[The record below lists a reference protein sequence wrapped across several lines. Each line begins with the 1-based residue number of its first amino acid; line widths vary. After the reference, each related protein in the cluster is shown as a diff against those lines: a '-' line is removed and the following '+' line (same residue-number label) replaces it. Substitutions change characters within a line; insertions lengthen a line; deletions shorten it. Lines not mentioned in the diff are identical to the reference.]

1 MKIKQHIESI
11 LASAEMFTDIM
22 MQSDAPIMLKTP
34 RGWMPASVSDVPT
47 YEELQSFLQSLD
59 ENWEAEIV
67 KGEINRPYVMGTS
80 RLRVNAYLAS
90 AGERLMLSIRRI
102 PETTPSLQESG
113 LPASLRVILDNPS
126 GLFLISGPTG
136 SGKTTTMAA
145 MVDAINA
152 MKNAHVVTIEEP
164 IEYVFERKKAIFS
177 QREVGV
183 DCDSFRDGV
192 KAAMRQRPDVIVIG
206 EIRDRETAE
215 QAFIAGESGHL
226 VIGTLHASSAVGTV
240 GKILSFF
247 NDNERAARLQ
257 SLSGSLLAIINQ
269 TLIPKKAG
277 DGYALAVDFI
287 ANHKR
292 EYSKLLGEPDAMQ
305 NKLDRGDD
313 GLSISLGNSAMKLIQ
328 DNIVGKADAVK
339 AVAANAHAYE
349 RVRA

>member
-1 MKIKQHIESI
+1 MKIKKHIETI
-11 LASAEMFTDIM
+11 LAGAEMFTDIM
-22 MQSDAPIMLKTP
+22 MQSDAPIMLKTA
-34 RGWMPASVSDVPT
+34 RGWMPAAVQDVPT
-47 YEELQSFLQSLD
+47 YEDLQLFLQSLD

-67 KGEINRPYVMGTS
+67 KGEINRPYVMGS
-80 RLRVNAYLAS
+80 NRLRVNAYLAS

-102 PETTPSLQESG
+102 PNSTPTLQESG
-113 LPASLRVILDNPS
+113 LPMALRVILDNPS

-145 MVDAINA
+145 MIDAINS

-257 SLSGSLLAIINQ
+257 SLSGSLLAIVNQ
-269 TLIPKKAG
+269 TLIPKKGG

-292 EYSKLLGEPDAMQ
+292 EYSRLLGEPDAMQ
-305 NKLDRGDD
+305 SKLDRGDD

-328 DNIVGKADAVK
+328 DNVVGKADAVR
-339 AVAANAHAYE
+339 AVAANAHAYDK
-349 RVRA
+349 VRA

>member
-34 RGWMPASVSDVPT
+34 RGWMPAIVRDVPT
-47 YEELQSFLQSLD
+47 YEELQCFLQSLD

-67 KGEINRPYVMGTS
+67 KGEINRPYVMGTN

-145 MVDAINA
+145 MVDAINS

-192 KAAMRQRPDVIVIG
+192 RAAMRQRPDVIVIG

-240 GKILSFF
+240 GKMLSFF

-305 NKLDRGDD
+305 NKLDRSED